1 MFQIVYISLIY
12 QTNKNTNKMT
22 NVTKKM
28 DLAKAFLLANKQE
41 INSSN
46 VIGVMLNF
54 SNIEHTYYALLWLK
68 YNDLKPTAK
77 ALSTTLKTPS
87 FSLCA
92 MLAARNIDT
101 TINF

>member
-1 MFQIVYISLIY
+1 
-12 QTNKNTNKMT
+12 MT
-22 NVTKKM
+22 NVTKKITI
-28 DLAKAFLLANKQE
+28 AKHYLHANNKQLS
-41 INSSN
+41 SSN
-46 VIGVMLNF
+46 VIAVLLDPKL
-54 SNIEHTYYALLWLK
+54 IEHTYYGLLWLK
-68 YNDLKPTAK
+68 YNNLKPTAK